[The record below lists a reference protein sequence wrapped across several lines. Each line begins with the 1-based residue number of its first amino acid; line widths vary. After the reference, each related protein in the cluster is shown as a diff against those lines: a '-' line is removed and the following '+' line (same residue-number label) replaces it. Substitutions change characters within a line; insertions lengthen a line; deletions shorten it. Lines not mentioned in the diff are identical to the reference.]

1 LKIGMI
7 VDRVRLD
14 EKLIINAAS
23 KLNINLEIIDSSKIF
38 LDITSLENSF
48 YKDIDIFLQRC
59 ISTLRGLY
67 ITKILEEYGSNVVNS
82 FNTSINCIDKVRCTL
97 LLTKN
102 NIPTPKTYV
111 TFTEEAGLKV
121 IEKLGFPV
129 ILKPVMGSWARL
141 VAKIN
146 DIDAAKSIFED
157 RRYMGPWYNIYYI
170 QEYIKKPNRDIRS
183 TVIGDKVVAAI
194 YRVNEN
200 DWRTNTAR
208 GGIPLKCDID
218 DELRNLSLKAAEA
231 MGGGI
236 LGVDLME
243 NDNSLLVHEVN
254 HSPEFKNVQRIT
266 GIDVATEIVKYLYE
280 VVKK

>member
-1 LKIGMI
+1 MGMI
-7 VDRVRLD
+7 VDRIRLD
-14 EKLIINAAS
+14 EKLIMNAAL
-23 KLNINLEIIDSSKIF
+23 KLNVNLEIIDSSKIF
-38 LDITSLENSF
+38 LDITNLKNNF
-48 YKDIDIFLQRC
+48 YRDIDIFLQRC

-67 ITKILEEYGSNVVNS
+67 ITKILEEYGLNVVNS

-97 LLTKN
+97 LLARN

-111 TFTEEAGLKV
+111 AFTEEAGLNIIK
-121 IEKLGFPV
+121 KLGFPV
-129 ILKPVMGSWARL
+129 ILKPIMGSWARL

-146 DIDAAKSIFED
+146 DIEAAKSVFED
-157 RRYMGPWYNIYYI
+157 RRYMGSWYNIYYI
-170 QEYIKKPNRDIRS
+170 QEYIDKPGRDIRS

-208 GGIPLKCDID
+208 GGIPIKCDIY
-218 DELRNLSLKAAEA
+218 DELEDLSLRAAEA

-243 NDNSLLVHEVN
+243 KGDSLLVHEVN
-254 HSPEFKNVQRIT
+254 HSPEFKNIQRVT
-266 GIDVATEIVKYLYE
+266 GIDVASEIVKYLCE